1 MEAQRRRHHYGTTGC
16 RIFMDVTAKLSEAGR
31 MGTRNPAAAPDA
43 PRTNAEKIMMGDI
56 VETSATTVEISI

>member
-1 MEAQRRRHHYGTTGC
+1 
-16 RIFMDVTAKLSEAGR
+16 